1 MGMMSVETLADCL
14 RDFQSRFNANEQV
27 KKLVRGWDRSILLEA
42 TDSDAIFTVTL
53 QGLLITDV
61 KARNETDPDDDNL
74 VHLQASEENLI
85 RILSGD
91 YQPATALID
100 GELAVFSSEPDKVK
114 LEAISIVI
122 WGM

>member
-1 MGMMSVETLADCL
+1 MMSTGTLADCL

-27 KKLVRGWDRSILLEA
+27 KKLVKGWDRSILIEA
-42 TDSDAIFTVTL
+42 TDSEAIFTVIL
-53 QGLLITDV
+53 QNLVITGV
-61 KARNETDPDDDNL
+61 KAGDEGNADDDNL

-85 RILSGD
+85 KIFSGD

>member
-1 MGMMSVETLADCL
+1 
-14 RDFQSRFNANEQV
+14 
-27 KKLVRGWDRSILLEA
+27 LLEA

-53 QGLLITDV
+53 QGLLITNV
-61 KARNETDPDDDNL
+61 KAGNETDPDDDNL
-74 VHLQASEENLI
+74 VHLQASEENLT
-85 RILSGD
+85 RIFSGD

-100 GELAVFSSEPDKVK
+100 GELAVFSSELDKVK